1 MGKQMVLTVF
11 VITVTFAA
19 ESELKLR
26 IGIRGS
32 AANCALVLRYL
43 STLSTVNIG
52 FVLHLAFYLLRTA
65 PEGPPVKQEENRK
78 I

>member
-26 IGIRGS
+26 ICIRGS
-32 AANCALVLRYL
+32 AANCTLVLRYL
-43 STLSTVNIG
+43 STLSAVNIG

-65 PEGPPVKQEENRK
+65 PEAPPVKQEENRK

>member
-1 MGKQMVLTVF
+1 MLMGKQMVLTVF

-52 FVLHLAFYLLRTA
+52 FVLHLAFYLLGTA
-65 PEGPPVKQEENRK
+65 PEALSV
-78 I
+78 